1 MDSLSQL
8 AKFCDY
14 NFVIGQ
20 TIPDT
25 KSRPTWKVIPGGTE
39 VAVDGRNKTLY
50 CLAIG
55 R

>member
-8 AKFCDY
+8 AKCC

-25 KSRPTWKVIPGGTE
+25 KSAPDWKVTPGGTE